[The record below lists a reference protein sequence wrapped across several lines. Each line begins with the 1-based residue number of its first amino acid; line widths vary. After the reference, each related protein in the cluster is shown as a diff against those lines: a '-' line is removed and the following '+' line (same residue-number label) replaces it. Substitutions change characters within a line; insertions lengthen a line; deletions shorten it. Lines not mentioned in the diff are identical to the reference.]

1 MVQHRAAPKHQ
12 EYIMI
17 IVLDYA
23 KRLIKAGKAT
33 IVSTVTDNGA
43 EYYVINRHDIQRTDH
58 ACIIG

>member
-1 MVQHRAAPKHQ
+1 
-12 EYIMI
+12 MI